1 MGTAAVGNNNQEAS
15 TRPSDASVERSRK
28 EHRGKHRKATKS
40 KSRHVEKFRVVLLY
54 VDENNSV
61 IHHSSSITSSN
72 TLKDAPISSNSIAV
86 LETDDSAS
94 VTTDLDPT
102 SPTI

>member
-1 MGTAAVGNNNQEAS
+1 M
-15 TRPSDASVERSRK
+15 
-28 EHRGKHRKATKS
+28 
-40 KSRHVEKFRVVLLY
+40 
-54 VDENNSV
+54 DENNSV

-102 SPTI
+102 SPTIKNSMETCSDDNQTVENKPADLTELQTANNEGINSYIWL

>member
-1 MGTAAVGNNNQEAS
+1 MYFSDLQNTVSFSRVQNQDTLDSVASSQQAPTQPTTAAVGNNNQEAS

-54 VDENNSV
+54 VSFLF
-61 IHHSSSITSSN
+61 I
-72 TLKDAPISSNSIAV
+72 LKAN
-86 LETDDSAS
+86 
-94 VTTDLDPT
+94 
-102 SPTI
+102 